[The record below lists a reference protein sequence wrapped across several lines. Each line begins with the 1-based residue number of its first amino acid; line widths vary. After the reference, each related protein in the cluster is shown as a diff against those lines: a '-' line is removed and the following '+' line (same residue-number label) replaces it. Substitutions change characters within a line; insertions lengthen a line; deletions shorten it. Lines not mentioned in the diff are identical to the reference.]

1 MSPAFLLA
9 ASIAVRRAP
18 CSLATLSA
26 IAPHKRPPTYLK
38 YQMLWHKVYY
48 KESDVQEFLKTHF
61 KEFEG
66 KNMAKREKA

>member
-26 IAPHKRPPTYLK
+26 IAPHKRPPTYSGTIASYTASLDG
-38 YQMLWHKVYY
+38 
-48 KESDVQEFLKTHF
+48 S
-61 KEFEG
+61 
-66 KNMAKREKA
+66 